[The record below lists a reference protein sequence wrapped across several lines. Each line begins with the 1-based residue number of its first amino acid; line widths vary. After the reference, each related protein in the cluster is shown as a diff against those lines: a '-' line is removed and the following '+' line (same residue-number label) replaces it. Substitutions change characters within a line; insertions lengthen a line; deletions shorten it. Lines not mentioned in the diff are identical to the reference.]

1 MPRLPQKTHR
11 SNKAQGEPLGFC
23 SLCGCLVEAYRLV
36 RSEVQGLRGHWICD
50 AHKFEAEARSKP
62 SYQDQGGA
70 GQAGGGVDT
79 DDEINPGAGSWWP
92 GPVTGAKVDE
102 VWIEVLSDRAYEDGT
117 QDGAIRVWRYAARST
132 PLTVYY
138 SVGGTATAGV
148 DYETLSGSIEIP
160 VDYQFATIPIVAK
173 DDAEAEGGETVI
185 VTLTA
190 NALYTVGTP
199 ASGTVTIESDDA
211 VPTLDWELS
220 PTSLSVGQ
228 DCTVTITASS
238 PVSADLDV
246 NFVITNEYFYFGPLA
261 DNDPAS
267 YYSVSDTSPVTITS
281 GSDTVTVTLSYFNE
295 VPPYVEGTSRAIFDV
310 VAGSGYIVGSPT
322 PATSY
327 VTFLRGSGS

>member
-1 MPRLPQKTHR
+1 MPKLPQKTHR
-11 SNKAQGEPLGFC
+11 SNKADGEPLAFC

-62 SYQDQGGA
+62 SFQDQGGA
-70 GQAGGGVDT
+70 GQAGGGVQS

-102 VWIEVLSDRAYEDGT
+102 VWVEVISDRAYEDGS

-138 SVGGTATAGV
+138 TVSGTASAGT
-148 DYETLSGSIEIP
+148 DYETLPGSIEIP
-160 VDYQFATIPIVAK
+160 AEYQFATIPIVAK
-173 DDAEAEGGETVI
+173 DDSVAEGDETVI

-211 VPTLDWELS
+211 APTVDWFINEVYLEIAGTTKSTISLLLS
-220 PTSLSVGQ
+220 SAQSV
-228 DCTVTITASS
+228 DV
-238 PVSADLDV
+238 DV
-246 NFVITNEYFYFGPLA
+246 NFSLSHTGFDPPFNSGDPL
-261 DNDPAS
+261 D
-267 YYSVSDTSPVTITS
+267 YYTISETSPVTITA
-281 GSDTVTVTLSYFNE
+281 GNVVYDIEVEYYNAVAAGPNPTITFAVTTGTGYEVGVSTGASSTITLA
-295 VPPYVEGTSRAIFDV
+295 PP
-310 VAGSGYIVGSPT
+310 
-322 PATSY
+322 
-327 VTFLRGSGS
+327 